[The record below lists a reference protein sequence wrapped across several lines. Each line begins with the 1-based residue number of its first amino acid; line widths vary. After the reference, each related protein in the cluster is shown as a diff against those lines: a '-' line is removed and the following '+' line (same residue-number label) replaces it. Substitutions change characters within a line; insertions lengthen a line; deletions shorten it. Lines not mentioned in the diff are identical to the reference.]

1 MKAGLLYMSAFI
13 VILYKQEGKVIDH
26 LSKFM
31 DISLT
36 KKLNSPDEINTK
48 SYTVLASSLQCCHEV
63 FSHL

>member
-1 MKAGLLYMSAFI
+1 MSTL
-13 VILYKQEGKVIDH
+13 VTLYKQEVIDH

-48 SYTVLASSLQCCHEV
+48 SYAVLASSLQCCHEV

>member
-1 MKAGLLYMSAFI
+1 MSTL
-13 VILYKQEGKVIDH
+13 VTLYKQEVIDH

-36 KKLNSPDEINTK
+36 KKLNSPDKINTK
-48 SYTVLASSLQCCHEV
+48 SYAVLASSLQCCHEV